1 MATADEST
9 FDFESSFKK
18 MNPILHDFFGGP
30 EYHEN
35 NGYREMHDLMLNK
48 GYDEKDFQKVFD
60 NISTY
65 LDATAEKNI
74 KAGNVLTFDN
84 LSSIGADKIYDVYD
98 ALDYGSLEGGGEP
111 NRTSKFFAGTKK
123 HDDLFGGTIMTDDGE
138 TISGK
143 KGQSLADIYKE
154 AGIYEAPS
162 IDDITPPE
170 LNPPPETTQQPTPE
184 QKPTPEQT
192 SPETTTKPESTS
204 GTNPSPESTTTSG
217 ADTTST
223 KGGGSKGHQLN
234 FENVDPRI
242 EKHWNNLGMSS
253 LLEKTEF
260 SQEEIQGTLG
270 GFQVA
275 LDGAKGAGGVTGN
288 RAFRYVH
295 EKMNDYAD
303 ILEKHGN
310 LEKIDKD
317 TLNKDLSKVFGAGE
331 LREAYKNVKDKD
343 NPTPEE
349 SKKLEEALRK
359 DGEKFKA
366 DLKATD
372 INKTKFDIGIESLD
386 YESPE
391 RVDRIKGRMSHLDS
405 EEGFRK
411 VNKNHAQKKFK
422 EQYGNI
428 RSEVAESWGEKLKNR
443 GKFKRFMSG
452 LRDKFDFT
460 NDDLGVRITANGDDK
475 LGVDRVRV
483 QKKVSQEAAQKLVD
497 DYGLDLP
504 SRKRSGV
511 FGRIANK
518 VLGQKEYTAEELEK
532 AYIKTANKQI
542 QGLIDTGGISASAI
556 GRLTKNGL
564 MTQEKYQ
571 KMLEL
576 GEKHAKRRGYT
587 PEVSANEAAA
597 AKKGKLGW
605 KGKAAV
611 GAGVL
616 ALGAIILNQFN
627 GGHQSNSQL
636 YNPNPQPQY
645 YS

>member
-1 MATADEST
+1 
-9 FDFESSFKK
+9 
-18 MNPILHDFFGGP
+18 
-30 EYHEN
+30 
-35 NGYREMHDLMLNK
+35 
-48 GYDEKDFQKVFD
+48 
-60 NISTY
+60 
-65 LDATAEKNI
+65 
-74 KAGNVLTFDN
+74 
-84 LSSIGADKIYDVYD
+84 
-98 ALDYGSLEGGGEP
+98 
-111 NRTSKFFAGTKK
+111 
-123 HDDLFGGTIMTDDGE
+123 
-138 TISGK
+138 
-143 KGQSLADIYKE
+143 
-154 AGIYEAPS
+154 
-162 IDDITPPE
+162 
-170 LNPPPETTQQPTPE
+170 
-184 QKPTPEQT
+184 
-192 SPETTTKPESTS
+192 
-204 GTNPSPESTTTSG
+204 
-217 ADTTST
+217 
-223 KGGGSKGHQLN
+223 
-234 FENVDPRI
+234 
-242 EKHWNNLGMSS
+242 MSS
-253 LLEKTEF
+253 LLEKTGF

-270 GFQVA
+270 GFQTILNNTKNV
-275 LDGAKGAGGVTGN
+275 DGITDN
-288 RAFRYVH
+288 RAFRYMH
-295 EKMNDYAD
+295 GKMNDYAD

-310 LEKIDKD
+310 LEKVDRD
-317 TLNKDLSKVFGAGE
+317 ALEKDLSKVFSTGE
-331 LREAYKNVKDKD
+331 LQEAYKNVKDKD
-343 NPTPEE
+343 KPTPEE

-391 RVDRIKGRMSHLDS
+391 RVERIKGRMSHLDS

-411 VNKNHAQKKFK
+411 VNKNHAQKKFE

-452 LRDKFDFT
+452 LIDKINLT
-460 NDDLGVRITANGDDK
+460 DDELGDKISARGDDN
-475 LGVDRVRV
+475 LGESWRFR
-483 QKKVSQEAAQKLVD
+483 KKASQEAAQKLVD
-497 DYGLDLP
+497 EYGLDLP
-504 SRKRSGV
+504 SRKRSGI

-518 VLGQKEYTAEELEK
+518 VLGQKEHTAEELEK
-532 AYIKTANKQI
+532 AYTKTANKQI
-542 QGLIDTGGISASAI
+542 QGLIDTGGISTSAI